1 MIRFL
6 QGFEQGGVF
15 MSYLRI
21 AAPALLILLIFAGA
35 ADAQRKT
42 SKKSPAKKTAPAKA
56 AVLPPL
62 NVRAAREKVEIQ
74 LENVKRF
81 IDVLGPIAQDL
92 ESADLETGSG
102 SRLQAVSEKNE
113 ANKQKVISAIRNLR
127 DGLSTLESEFR
138 TKPEL
143 QRYLSKIQGITDLAA
158 RSEDSAIA
166 GRFVASKD
174 PLRTVSQKLTDT
186 LRTLPAAPPI

>member
-6 QGFEQGGVF
+6 PGFEQGGFF
-15 MSYLRI
+15 MNLLRI
-21 AAPALLILLIFAGA
+21 AAPAVLILLIFAGA
-35 ADAQRKT
+35 ADAQRRTTRKT
-42 SKKSPAKKTAPAKA
+42 TAKRTIPAKST
-56 AVLPPL
+56 VLPPL

-74 LENVKRF
+74 LSNVTQF
-81 IDVLGPIAQDL
+81 INVLGPIAQDM
-92 ESADLETGSG
+92 ESAKQTSETGT
-102 SRLQAVSEKNE
+102 RAQAANEKNS
-113 ANKQKVISAIRNLR
+113 ANKQKLITAIRNLR

-174 PLRTVSQKLTDT
+174 PLRTVAQKLTDT
-186 LRTLPAAPPI
+186 LRTLPASPGI

>member
-1 MIRFL
+1 
-6 QGFEQGGVF
+6 

-21 AAPALLILLIFAGA
+21 ATPVVLMLQIFAGA

-42 SKKSPAKKTAPAKA
+42 TKKSTKKTTPVKA

-62 NVRAAREKVEIQ
+62 SVRAAREKVEIQ
-74 LENVKRF
+74 LANVTRF

-92 ESADLETGSG
+92 ETAEKSSRPG
-102 SRLQAVSEKNE
+102 SRSQAANEKNA
-113 ANKQKVISAIRNLR
+113 ANKQKLISAIRNLR

-138 TKPEL
+138 TKSEL

-174 PLRTVSQKLTDT
+174 PLRTVAQKLTDT
-186 LRTLPAAPPI
+186 LRTLPASPGI

>member
-1 MIRFL
+1 
-6 QGFEQGGVF
+6 

-21 AAPALLILLIFAGA
+21 AAPAVLILLIFAGA

-42 SKKSPAKKTAPAKA
+42 RKSSAKKTVPAKST
-56 AVLPPL
+56 VLPPL

-74 LENVKRF
+74 LSNVTQF
-81 IDVLGPIAQDL
+81 IDLFGPIAQDL
-92 ESADLETGSG
+92 DAAQQSPQTGERS
-102 SRLQAVSEKNE
+102 QAVTEKNS
-113 ANKQKVISAIRNLR
+113 ANKQKVVAAIRNLR

-143 QRYLSKIQGITDLAA
+143 QKYLPRIQGITDLAA

-174 PLRTVSQKLTDT
+174 PLRDVKQKLTDT
-186 LRTLPAAPPI
+186 LRTLPASPGI